1 MYVHKNMCTKVS
13 EQNLSG
19 TRSSSPLHEQKKE
32 NYSLGV
38 YLHNEIL
45 NSREKEQTFPTKIQM
60 NLTDSVK
67 ETPSFYLLTVLFVK
81 GMIFIYK
88 VKQI

>member
-1 MYVHKNMCTKVS
+1 MFTKTCAKKVS

-38 YLHNEIL
+38 YLHNEMS

-67 ETPSFYLLTVLFVK
+67 ETPSFYLLTVLFEK

>member
-13 EQNLSG
+13 EQNLSR
-19 TRSSSPLHEQKKE
+19 TRSSSPLHEQKNE
-32 NYSLGV
+32 NYLGM
-38 YLHNEIL
+38 YLHNDIS

-60 NLTDSVK
+60 SLTDSVK